1 VQATQT
7 NSLSLVRF
15 DGNDYSVPVR
25 SAYRE
30 VVVKG
35 DCVRVRSYVNRKR
48 TGFAP
53 APVPELLRRA
63 YGPHLRAIF
72 EIGRQTGLEL
82 SASIRFSES
91 APIWT

>member
-1 VQATQT
+1 MKSIQFT
-7 NSLSLVRF
+7 RF

-35 DCVRVRSYVNRKR
+35 DGVRVRSCINRKR

-63 YGPHLRAIF
+63 TGPHLRAIF

-82 SASIRFSES
+82 SASLRFSES
-91 APIWT
+91 APIWS